1 MVEDFVPELV
11 TVTPLTRGTG
21 NLFGPTV
28 GGGAGSSGRA
38 KEIHINNILDGREIG
53 RFVNKVTLEDIGIQ
67 I

>member
-1 MVEDFVPELV
+1 M
-11 TVTPLTRGTG
+11 TRGTG